1 MGCNRFLFFTLLAA
15 LFFGVAGAQPGAA
28 KLVLTGRTGPF
39 ADSLY
44 AALIDGEKGTYVA
57 TPVLIQNG
65 RFVLTTRLPE
75 PGMMVLMVGNP
86 KLPQSLKYHNLF
98 LENDSATVSIPSADA
113 DVVAETG
120 AAPLAF
126 QALVAR
132 FGPFFD
138 KLTTL
143 TRMRESAGT
152 YGYNADSIALARD
165 AATRQIASQM
175 PAFLSE
181 HGQSAVAPFLLNLV
195 WPLNF
200 PLAEVEAW
208 YKQVPA
214 TARNNAYAA
223 NLEELINTERL
234 LGFGQLAPV
243 FVQNDTEGKPV
254 SLEAFRGK
262 YVLIDFWASWCGPC
276 RKENPNVVRAH
287 DKYKAKNFTV
297 LGVSLDRDRGS
308 WVKAISADN
317 LQWAHVSD
325 LGFWNNA
332 AAKLYKVQSI
342 PQNYLLDPEGR
353 IIGKNLRGAE
363 LDAFLEKTLGNN

>member
-1 MGCNRFLFFTLLAA
+1 MRCNRFLFSALLATTFYLGA
-15 LFFGVAGAQPGAA
+15 FGQQAGG
-28 KLVLTGRTGPF
+28 KLVLVGRTGPF

-57 TPVLIQNG
+57 NPTIIRNG
-65 RFVLTTRLPE
+65 QFVLSARLNE
-75 PGMMVLMVGNP
+75 PGMLVLMVGNP
-86 KLPQSLKYHNLF
+86 KTPQSLKYHNLF

-113 DVVAETG
+113 EPVAEKG
-120 AAPLAF
+120 AAPIAF

-138 KLTTL
+138 TLTTL

-152 YGYNADSIALARD
+152 YGYSADSIAKARE
-165 AATRQIASQM
+165 AITRQIGNRM
-175 PAFLSE
+175 PGFLSE
-181 HGQSAVAPFLLNLV
+181 FGQSAVAPFLLNLV
-195 WPLNF
+195 WPLNY
-200 PLAEVEAW
+200 PLADVEAW

-214 TARNNAYAA
+214 SARNNNYAA
-223 NLEELINTERL
+223 NLEELINTERM
-234 LGFGQLAPV
+234 LGFGQLAPA
-243 FVQNDTEGKPV
+243 FVQNDTEGKPI
-254 SLEAFRGK
+254 SLEAFKGK

-276 RKENPNVVRAH
+276 RQENPNVVRAH
-287 DKYKAKNFTV
+287 NKYKAKNFTI

-317 LQWAHVSD
+317 LQWTHVSD

-332 AAKLYKVQSI
+332 VAKLYKVQSI
-342 PQNYLLDPEGR
+342 PQNYLLDPQGR

-363 LDAFLEKTLGNN
+363 LDAFLERTLGNN